1 MTHAT
6 IIAKWPSVADFARDL
21 GLNYQTAR
29 FMKRRDSI
37 PPRYWRKVVLAAK
50 GRGIKGV
57 SVESLEKTYRFF
69 EVAA

>member
-1 MTHAT
+1 MTHAI

-29 FMKRRDSI
+29 FMKRRNSI
-37 PPRYWRKVVLAAK
+37 PPRYWRKVAQVAK
-50 GRGIKGV
+50 QRGIKGV
-57 SVESLEKTYRFF
+57 SVENLEKTYPHF